1 MNNSIQGTYDLHL
14 ILIALV
20 AGVFASYTALSL
32 LPLSMQKQDRQ
43 RRLWLLLSSVSLG
56 LGIWTL
62 HFISMIAFSLPVETK
77 YNGLFTIMS
86 IGPAIF
92 ASGQAFFLVVEA
104 EDPAKVNV
112 AKTSLCSILVGL
124 GIATMH
130 YVGMAAMHMEA
141 TIQYNWFLFLVSIIV
156 GIAVSHLAILLLLW
170 LQRVPSSS
178 QRIANFV
185 SAIVLSVGI
194 GFMHFTGMSATN
206 FLTEK
211 TQQHF
216 PAFFF
221 SDTFLSLIAFS
232 IAIFFMGT
240 GLLLL
245 FTSIEDYKAK
255 PNINSVKND
264 ANGKLSS
271 SSRCL
276 D

>member
-1 MNNSIQGTYDLHL
+1 MNNIQGTYDLHL

-20 AGVFASYTALSL
+20 AGVFASYTAFSL
-32 LPLSMQKQDRQ
+32 LPLSIQNRDRQ
-43 RRLWLLLSSVSLG
+43 RKLWLILSSISLG

-62 HFISMIAFSLPVETK
+62 HFISMIAFSLPVRTK
-77 YNGLFTIMS
+77 YNALFTIMS

-104 EDPAKVNV
+104 EDPTKASVI
-112 AKTSLCSILVGL
+112 KTSLCSVLVGL

-130 YVGMAAMHMEA
+130 YVGMAAMQTGA
-141 TIQYNWFLFLVSIIV
+141 TIHYNWFLFLVSIIV

-178 QRIANFV
+178 QRIANFI
-185 SAIVLSVGI
+185 SAIVLTIGV

-206 FLTEK
+206 FITEK
-211 TQQHF
+211 SSQHF
-216 PAFFF
+216 PAVFL
-221 SDTFLSLIAFS
+221 SDTLLSLIAFS

-245 FTSIEDYKAK
+245 FTSIEDYKTK

-271 SSRCL
+271 SSRYL

>member
-32 LPLSMQKQDRQ
+32 LPLSMQKQDQQ

-130 YVGMAAMHMEA
+130 YVGMAAMHMDKGQVVHA
-141 TIQYNWFLFLVSIIV
+141 TRVCCYNNNNLEIIM
-156 GIAVSHLAILLLLW
+156 LAKTNNG
-170 LQRVPSSS
+170 QVKG
-178 QRIANFV
+178 QTKDKQTNA
-185 SAIVLSVGI
+185 LS
-194 GFMHFTGMSATN
+194 
-206 FLTEK
+206 
-211 TQQHF
+211 
-216 PAFFF
+216 
-221 SDTFLSLIAFS
+221 
-232 IAIFFMGT
+232 
-240 GLLLL
+240 
-245 FTSIEDYKAK
+245 
-255 PNINSVKND
+255 
-264 ANGKLSS
+264 
-271 SSRCL
+271 
-276 D
+276 